1 MFTPA
6 IAIFIVAVLAAYIVG
21 RVALDVWNWREVFAV
36 GLGASRDGA
45 DEVADRLRAE
55 GIHARV
61 VTTGRGIAV
70 RYGRPGAPD
79 LSEGYSVRVHRH
91 DAARARAVVDAERA
105 ERGE

>member
-1 MFTPA
+1 MFNPA
-6 IAIFIVAVLAAYIVG
+6 VALFIVAVLAAYIVG
-21 RVALDVWNWREVFAV
+21 RVALDIWNWREVFAA
-36 GLGASRDGA
+36 GWGASRDRA

-79 LSEGYSVRVHRH
+79 LSEGYSVRVGRR
-91 DAARARAVVDAERA
+91 DAARALAIVETMREEREA
-105 ERGE
+105 